1 MARCMTEEECS
12 QAFLDQIDA
21 YTRDALRHTE
31 MSREDL
37 VRLAVFNVLVILDG
51 ESCLPPFSVE
61 PAGTYREEEREDAI
75 AEDQNWWPALPEEA
89 VDIAGNLHNKWVR
102 MKR

>member
-12 QAFLDQIDA
+12 QAFLDQIDV

-37 VRLAVFNVLVILDG
+37 VNLVVFNVLVILDG
-51 ESCLPPFSVE
+51 ESCLPPFFVSPV
-61 PAGTYREEEREDAI
+61 GTYREEERQDAI
-75 AEDQNWWPALPEEA
+75 AEDRNWWPTLPEEET
-89 VDIAGNLHNKWVR
+89 DIAGSLHGCWGRRGK
-102 MKR
+102 